1 MTHLNIREVIFAVR
15 MEKNEVVNNV
25 KRTNSGNKTK
35 DTSITVFKQCQFCL
49 FLHIIME
56 V

>member
-1 MTHLNIREVIFAVR
+1 MIMTHLNIREVIFAVR

-25 KRTNSGNKTK
+25 KRTNSGNKTN
-35 DTSITVFKQCQFCL
+35 DTSITVFKQYQL
-49 FLHIIME
+49 LAILR